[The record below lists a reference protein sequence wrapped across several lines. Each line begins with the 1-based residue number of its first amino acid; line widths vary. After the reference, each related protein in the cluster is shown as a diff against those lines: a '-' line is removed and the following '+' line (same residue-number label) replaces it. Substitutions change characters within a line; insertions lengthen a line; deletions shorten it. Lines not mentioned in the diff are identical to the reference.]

1 MLLRRFA
8 DWKHMGWKMHLGI
21 LRNNG
26 KSRLKRLRGKV
37 TDPNGRFDGENGG
50 YVRAAHSVGQDGLRR

>member
-26 KSRLKRLRGKV
+26 KSRLKRLRGKG
-37 TDPNGRFDGENGG
+37 N
-50 YVRAAHSVGQDGLRR
+50 